1 MKFSCTKD
9 NLAQALSLVVGLA
22 TKNVNLPILSNVLLK
37 ADAQKVEIS
46 STNLE
51 LAIVANIRAIVDV
64 PGTFTVPGRTLLDFI
79 NLMTEEKIDFELK
92 ENELAVGCGRSS
104 TKIKGTS
111 AEDFPVIPSMDEG
124 KGFALEARDFK
135 KGLSQVVIA
144 TAKSDIRPEL
154 SGVFFGFNIN
164 EEKKLVL
171 AATDSYRL
179 AEKKLKLE
187 QGHEEAVKIIV
198 PGRTV
203 SEIIHILSSAISE
216 AGEEKNARL
225 LVGENQIALH
235 YANVQMVSRLVDGQ
249 YPDYPQIIPKESK
262 TTAEFSLSTFIKE
275 IKAASLFT
283 TTGVNAINIVVNN
296 DSGLINISSVSTQ
309 TGEYK
314 SDVESVITGENNNIL
329 LNHRYVL
336 DGLSN
341 MQGQTGVLKM
351 INTDSPCIFES
362 KEEQDYL
369 YIVMPIRQ

>member
-1 MKFSCTKD
+1 
-9 NLAQALSLVVGLA
+9 
-22 TKNVNLPILSNVLLK
+22 
-37 ADAQKVEIS
+37 
-46 STNLE
+46 
-51 LAIVANIRAIVDV
+51 
-64 PGTFTVPGRTLLDFI
+64 
-79 NLMTEEKIDFELK
+79 
-92 ENELAVGCGRSS
+92 
-104 TKIKGTS
+104 
-111 AEDFPVIPSMDEG
+111 MDEG

-144 TAKSDIRPEL
+144 AAKSDIRPEL

>member
-9 NLAQALSLVVGLA
+9 NLAHALSLVAGLA

-37 ADAQKVEIS
+37 AEAQKVEIS

-51 LAIVANIRAIVDV
+51 LAIVANVRAVVDV
-64 PGTFTVPGRTLLDFI
+64 GGVFTIPGRTLLDFV

-92 ENELAVGCGRSS
+92 DNEMVVSCGKST
-104 TKIKGTS
+104 TKIKGAS
-111 AEDFPVIPSMDEG
+111 AEEFPVIPSMNEG
-124 KGFALEARDFK
+124 TGFALLVRDLK
-135 KGLSQVVIA
+135 KGLSEVVIA

-164 EEKKLVL
+164 GEKTLTL

-187 QGHEEAVKIIV
+187 QGQEEPLKIIV

-203 SEIIHILSSAISE
+203 GELIHILSSGTGEIS
-216 AGEEKNARL
+216 EEKNARL

-235 YANVQMVSRLVDGQ
+235 YGGVQLVSRLVDGQ
-249 YPDYPQIIPKESK
+249 YPDYPQIIPKEFK
-262 TTAEFSLSTFIKE
+262 TVAEFDLNKITKE

-283 TTGVNAINIVVNN
+283 TTGVNAINLELNPET
-296 DSGLINISSVSTQ
+296 SLINISSTSTQ

-314 SDVESVITGENNNIL
+314 SEIESQITGEKNNIL

-341 MQGQTGVLKM
+341 MEGQNGVLKM
-351 INTDSPCIFES
+351 INADSPCLLES
-362 KEEQDYL
+362 KEDANYL